1 MRCELY
7 SVSNGIRRNIKAIG
21 AVILACAMPLMQGNV
36 DRIGNFEER
45 TLASHNRERATL
57 GIPPLRWDEDL
68 AADAALW
75 AQHLVSK
82 GYLEHSPSDPND
94 WDPQGE
100 NLWAGTSG
108 YYSAESM
115 VGLWIAE
122 KKNFKPGIFP
132 ANSRTGNLEDVGHYT
147 QLMWRSSGKVGC
159 ALAKGRSDEFM
170 VCRYSEGGNVMGE
183 RPF

>member
-1 MRCELY
+1 MLSFPAVIRQY
-7 SVSNGIRRNIKAIG
+7 SKLIG
-21 AVILACAMPLMQGNV
+21 ATFLACSAPLFQGNV
-36 DRIGNFEER
+36 DRLGNFEQR

-57 GIPPLRWDEDL
+57 GIPPLEWDNGL
-68 AADAALW
+68 ATDAAQW
-75 AQHLVSK
+75 AHHLTQV
-82 GYLEHSPSDPND
+82 GYLTHSPDDPED
-94 WDPQGE
+94 YDPQGE
-100 NLWAGTSG
+100 NLWAGTAG

-159 ALAKGRSDEFM
+159 AVARGRSDEFM

>member
-1 MRCELY
+1 MLRLF
-7 SVSNGIRRNIKAIG
+7 NINVTAAKLFSI
-21 AVILACAMPLMQGNV
+21 AVLSCSLPLLQGNV
-36 DRIGNFEER
+36 GRLDNFEQR
-45 TLASHNRERATL
+45 TLAAHNRERATL
-57 GIPPLRWDEDL
+57 GIPALEWDDRL
-68 AADAALW
+68 AADAAQW
-75 AQHLVSK
+75 ARHLTQV
-82 GYLEHSPSDPND
+82 GYLTHSPDDPND

-100 NLWAGTSG
+100 NLWAGTAG

-122 KKNFKPGIFP
+122 KKNYKPGIFP

-147 QLMWRSSGKVGC
+147 QLMWRSTGKVGC
-159 ALAKGRSDEFM
+159 AVAQGRRDEFL